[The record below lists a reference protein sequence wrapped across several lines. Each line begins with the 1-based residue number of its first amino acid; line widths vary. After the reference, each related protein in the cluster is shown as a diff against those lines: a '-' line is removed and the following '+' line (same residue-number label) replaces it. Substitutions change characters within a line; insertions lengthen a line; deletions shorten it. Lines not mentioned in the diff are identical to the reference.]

1 MEVIYKKVPH
11 KIGYPVMQ
19 RIPTALEHI
28 DSDEIIQFIIDTI
41 NPDVFITTSER
52 FNPNKPIYG

>member
-1 MEVIYKKVPH
+1 MKVIYKKAYH
-11 KIGYPVMQ
+11 RIKYPVMQ
-19 RIPTALEHI
+19 HIPTALEHI

>member
-1 MEVIYKKVPH
+1 
-11 KIGYPVMQ
+11 MQ
-19 RIPTALEHI
+19 HIPTALEHI